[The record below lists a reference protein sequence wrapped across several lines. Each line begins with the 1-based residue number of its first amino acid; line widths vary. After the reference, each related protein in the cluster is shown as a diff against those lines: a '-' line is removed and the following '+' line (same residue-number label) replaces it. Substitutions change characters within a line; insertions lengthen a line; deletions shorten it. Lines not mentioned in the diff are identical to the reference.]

1 MLLSGAFVF
10 LTGFLLLP
18 EFYWAIPKDLEHILY
33 ALGDAVS
40 GIGGYFAV
48 YAWGIWR
55 AYKVLTM
62 NEEYHNHKK
71 KKKG

>member
-18 EFYWAIPKDLEHILY
+18 EFYWAVPEDLEHILY
-33 ALGDAVS
+33 ALGEAVS